1 MVIDHVRPHISYVD
15 EKRTFSTCYTVMTRT
30 QEVSR
35 TRARTRYQV
44 QHVPTSTSRTHLEFA
59 LLSMLTM
66 LHNVDKA
73 FSRRCFLK
81 LQWVSKQIA
90 PVGEK
95 ILINTV
101 YIERKITVDKS
112 MKKEKVFSSWLK
124 FFPENVFI

>member
-1 MVIDHVRPHISYVD
+1 MLYGDD
-15 EKRTFSTCYTVMTRT
+15 EDTRSFKNKGKDK
-30 QEVSR
+30 VPGIWN
-35 TRARTRYQV
+35 QV
-44 QHVPTSTSRTHLEFA
+44 QHVPTSTSRTHPEFA